1 MKFSNKVTYRPEK
14 SLLISES
21 GSEHILNI
29 SRSQI
34 PPPRCDCWASYIKT
48 GPLPRLYWYNVYT
61 STHLLLAVTTL
72 YALCRLV
79 SFNALH
85 LSAAVQTN
93 NYSFCALTSLAAACY
108 LASQLAFEVE
118 QF

>member
-1 MKFSNKVTYRPEK
+1 MSTRKKLINFRKWFGTYSEYQSVANATTTVR
-14 SLLISES
+14 LLGFICKN
-21 GSEHILNI
+21 GATAAAVLV
-29 SRSQI
+29 Q
-34 PPPRCDCWASYIKT
+34 
-48 GPLPRLYWYNVYT
+48 RLYQHASAARRNDTV
-61 STHLLLAVTTL
+61 

-93 NYSFCALTSLAAACY
+93 NYSFCALTSLGAACY

-118 QF
+118 QL